1 VPTTVGR
8 RQILGRPI
16 FPLVGAVIAGA
27 ALAAACSKSSPTGP
41 TPPPPDPLKLT
52 CPAPVTQTSQ
62 SGQPTPII
70 YTPATAEGGT
80 RPVQITCTPESNSS
94 FPVGTTIVTCNAVD
108 AKSVAASCSFSVT
121 VTAPPRLSATAFLAF
136 GDSMTAGEITVNGEG
151 RIHIHTVQDAL
162 SYPTD
167 LRQSLASRYSAQS
180 IIIDNAG
187 SLGETT
193 DAGLS
198 RLPVVLT
205 SRYQALLLME
215 GANDLGNQSSGS
227 VRDHALAN
235 MQAMVRLAKGRGV
248 KVFLATLPPQNPLAC
263 CPRRGTGN
271 ILLPS
276 YNDGLRGLAIAE
288 NITGVDVNAA
298 FNGDLTQIG
307 PDGLHPTA
315 VGYQTIATEFFSRI
329 RATLE
334 TAPATTFFFRRR

>member
-1 VPTTVGR
+1 
-8 RQILGRPI
+8 LGRPI
-16 FPLVGAVIAGA
+16 FLLVGAVVAGA
-27 ALAAACSKSSPTGP
+27 VLAAACSKSTPTAP
-41 TPPPPDPLKLT
+41 TPTPDPLKLT

-80 RPVQITCTPESNSS
+80 RPVQITCTPESNAS
-94 FPVGTTIVTCNAVD
+94 FAVGTTTVTCNAVD
-108 AKSVAASCSFSVT
+108 AKSVTASCSFTVT
-121 VTAPPRLSATAFLAF
+121 VTAPPRLAATTFLAF
-136 GDSMTAGEITVNGEG
+136 GDSITAGEITVNGEG
-151 RIHIHTVQDAL
+151 RIHIHTVQEAL

-167 LRQSLASRYSAQS
+167 LRQSLTSRYSAQP
-180 IIIDNAG
+180 IIVDNAG

-205 SRYQALLLME
+205 SRYQALLLLE

-248 KVFLATLPPQNPLAC
+248 RVFLATLPPQNPLAC

-276 YNDGLRGLAIAE
+276 YNDGLRGLAVAE
-288 NITGVDVNAA
+288 NITSVDVFAA

-315 VGYQTIATEFFSRI
+315 VGYQTIATEFFSKI
-329 RATLE
+329 RGTLE
-334 TAPATTFFFRRR
+334 TAPAATFFFRRR